1 MSVIPRTSLRC
12 TAYCIIHC
20 SLAACCVLEPTE
32 RDPNSPVL
40 ACCHTPTHLRAI
52 AHSLTRSHSHS
63 HSLARCP
70 SLTLTVPPS
79 YDRPSNLAFPISLLS
94 HPIATFRSPTSS
106 LALLPAPLPALLPAL
121 HSRSCAASSST
132 PATLPSSSTS
142 SDGTASDAT
151 PGPRGASSSSSPPSS
166 MPSSPSYSPS
176 ATFASPAPCARTF
189 SCTNSGMSARRS
201 PGSSAPSPI

>member
-1 MSVIPRTSLRC
+1 MSVIPHIVSLLC
-12 TAYCIIHC
+12 TASASHC
-20 SLAACCVLEPTE
+20 SLAACCVLEPKE

-94 HPIATFRSPTSS
+94 HPIATFRSPTS
-106 LALLPAPLPALLPAL
+106 LALLPVPLPALLPAPRF
-121 HSRSCAASSST
+121 RSCAASSST